1 MKKPQ
6 GGPARAS
13 ALVEISLLLTVFF
26 FGTNFVAV
34 KLVVES
40 VPPLLF
46 AAVRFS
52 LAGLLLLLVLRV
64 LEGGEHP
71 GRRDVLRLL
80 GLGAVGVTL
89 TQSFFTIGVGLTT
102 AANTA
107 LVYSTSPI
115 WGMLL
120 GGFLGLERPGLRN
133 ILGVALALA
142 GVGLVVGGGLELAG
156 TSLVGDLCILG
167 AAVGWGSYTTLSV
180 SMLGRHS
187 PLAVAAYPML
197 LGGLAIFPLSVLDLR
212 VDVGAIGGPVWFAAL
227 YSLLFSGAFGFV
239 AWQRG
244 VSQVGA
250 NRVLVYQYLVTLTG
264 VGAGVALLGE
274 GFGAGQVAGALVLLA
289 GVYLARRG

>member
-1 MKKPQ
+1 MKPE
-6 GGPARAS
+6 GGRSRRAS
-13 ALVEISLLLTVFF
+13 ALVEVSLLLTVFF
-26 FGTNFVAV
+26 FGINFVAV

-52 LAGLLLLLVLRV
+52 LAGLLLLAILR
-64 LEGGEHP
+64 LLGGGGRP
-71 GRRDVLRLL
+71 GRGGLLRLL

-89 TQSFFTIGVGLTT
+89 TQSFFTVGVSLTT

-107 LVYSTSPI
+107 LVYSTAPV

-120 GGFLGLERPGLRN
+120 GAFLGLERPGLRN

-156 TSLVGDLCILG
+156 TSLVGDLCILA
-167 AAVGWGSYTTLSV
+167 AAVGWGSYTTLSL
-180 SMLGRHS
+180 SLLERHP

-197 LGGLAIFPLSVLDLR
+197 LGGLAIFPLSALDLR
-212 VDVGAIGGPVWFAAL
+212 VEFGAISGPVWFAAL

-274 GFGAGQVAGALVLLA
+274 GFGAGQVVGALVLLA